1 MKMVSHEAKRVNL
14 KVPLLTGFTK
24 SFEKELP
31 IAIISHDA
39 VTMIAS
45 AHDVINR
52 AWILH
57 PEFARHGRTL
67 ASSRAGCQYY

>member
-1 MKMVSHEAKRVNL
+1 MKMVSHEAKGVNL
-14 KVPLLTGFTK
+14 KVPLLTGFTE

-45 AHDVINR
+45 AHDVIDS
-52 AWILH
+52 
-57 PEFARHGRTL
+57 ARIFYTEL
-67 ASSRAGCQYY
+67 ASHDRTVSSSPATCRYY